1 LRREFFWLLPLF
13 LVIILALFGVHYL
26 YLLQNGFDKENYIT
40 AFIILLPASAVIG
53 YIFLAIALQNFQA
66 QERNLEHLVR
76 ELLHEINLPIS
87 TIEANIEMLKKSEKE
102 SKNLKRLKRV
112 SLASKRL
119 QKLYRELSY
128 QIKREFS
135 PVEKESFDLAE
146 LVENEIEHFVSLGFD
161 RFRSNLN
168 TLKLSADRVGLEQV
182 VANILENSLKY
193 SSSVVEVEI
202 VDTRLIVRD
211 YGIGMSESEIL
222 NIYQRYY
229 QSDSSKAGEG
239 IGLAIVKRYCD
250 ENRVDLKINS
260 QKGQGTTVTLEFS
273 KIQSPSK
280 HL

>member
-1 LRREFFWLLPLF
+1 MRREFFWLLPLF

>member
-1 LRREFFWLLPLF
+1 MRREFFWLLPLF

-53 YIFLAIALQNFQA
+53 YIFLAIALQKFQA